1 MKTIILALLFSLSS
15 FAQIELTFTPQTQ
28 KAVRPIVGKGN
39 LYTVWMVRMSNDYPI
54 PKSIDEERVMR
65 AAPSIL
71 EIPGRAAQDLLNR
84 QATADPHNLF
94 VRILD
99 AAIPIVASGATTY
112 GLAKKQNVATGA
124 GLGTAVIGLIR
135 AEVASR
141 SPAPSMYYGDQLPP
155 TVTLPALG
163 SHTYAIL
170 ADFDPKPQIVVTQIV
185 VP

>member
-1 MKTIILALLFSLSS
+1 MKILLLTFLSAVLS

-65 AAPSIL
+65 AAPAIL
-71 EIPGRAAQDLLNR
+71 EIPGRAAQDLLSR
-84 QATADPHNLF
+84 QASADPHNLF

-99 AAIPIVASGATTY
+99 ATLPIFASGATTY
-112 GLAKKQNVATGA
+112 GLTKKNNVVAGA
-124 GLGTAVIGLIR
+124 GLGAAVVRLIR

-170 ADFDPKPQIVVTQIV
+170 ADFDSKPQIVVTQIV